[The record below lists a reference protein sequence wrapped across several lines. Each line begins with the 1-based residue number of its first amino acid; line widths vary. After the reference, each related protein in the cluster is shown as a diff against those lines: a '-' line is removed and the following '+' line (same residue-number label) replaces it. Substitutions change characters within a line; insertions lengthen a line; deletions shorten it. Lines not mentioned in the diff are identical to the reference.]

1 MDSQA
6 QQLTKAVPRQ
16 EIPKCREVQ
25 FSKPHLQ
32 LLEYA
37 MLKLCDTRSELQGY
51 CCQKSYTPL
60 S

>member
-51 CCQKSYTPL
+51 CC
-60 S
+60 